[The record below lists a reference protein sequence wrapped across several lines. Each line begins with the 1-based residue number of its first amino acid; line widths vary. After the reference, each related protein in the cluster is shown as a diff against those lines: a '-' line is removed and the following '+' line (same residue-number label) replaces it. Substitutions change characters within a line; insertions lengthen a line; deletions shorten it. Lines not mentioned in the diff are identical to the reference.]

1 MPIRKLGLAAAL
13 VLAGLAT
20 WWLYSRGSLPAD
32 TEVLAAQSGQSAWY
46 RGNLHTHSLWSD
58 GDDYPEMVADT
69 YRREGY
75 HFLALTE
82 HNTLQDGERWIDATG
97 NIGGAVALA
106 KLEARFPSDWVQR
119 REVDGRT
126 QVRLKRFDEVAA
138 ELAESGRFL
147 LLQGEEISDSAAS
160 ASLHLNAINLAE
172 YLPPTGGS
180 SVENVLQRNV
190 DALAEQSAR
199 LGQPMLIHI
208 NHPNFLDAL
217 TAEDLMRIRGT
228 GLFEVYNGHPL
239 SLNEGRGDR
248 ASTERIW
255 DIVLTWR
262 IAALGLPLMYGVA
275 NDDSHQY
282 HGIPSGRAEPGRG
295 WIMVLAD
302 DLSAASLIP
311 ALQQGHFYASTGVQL
326 TRVAQ
331 SSLGLRVEV
340 DQQSGVDY
348 LIEFIG
354 TRRGF
359 DHASEPV
366 VSRTGRQVYG
376 TRRYSDEVGAILSSK
391 KGASAEYRFDDDDL
405 YVRAR
410 VTSTRRHP
418 RPSQPQQ
425 FEQAWVQPVLGPA
438 GRNIPQ
444 EELLTAPPAP
454 PLQLHAGQL
463 APAFVP
469 LSPRTAATLMASTTS
484 DCSLDRLVDAAG
496 APATVWHRTGTALL
510 GGWLADRKQPQIPQA
525 LSVVLRGSEDLAIE
539 AGGGGSRPDVAA
551 ALGSPALEGAGFN
564 LTLSLTSVPVG
575 DYAIVLVAHY
585 LELDLACDTGKRLVV
600 Q

>member
-1 MPIRKLGLAAAL
+1 MD
-13 VLAGLAT
+13 
-20 WWLYSRGSLPAD
+20 SRASLPAD
-32 TEVLAAQSGQSAWY
+32 AEVLAALPGQSAWY
-46 RGNLHTHSLWSD
+46 RGNLHAHSLWSD

-82 HNTLQDGERWIDATG
+82 HNTLQSGERWIDATA
-97 NIGGAVALA
+97 NIGGAVALG

-119 REVDGRT
+119 REVDGRA

-138 ELAESGRFL
+138 ELAEPGRFL
-147 LLQGEEISDSAAS
+147 LLQGEEISDSAVS
-160 ASLHLNAINLAE
+160 ALHLNAINLAE

-239 SLNEGRGDR
+239 SFNQGRGDR
-248 ASTERIW
+248 TSTERIW

-282 HGIPSGRAEPGRG
+282 HGVPSGRAEPGRG
-295 WIMVLAD
+295 WLMVLAHE
-302 DLSAASLIP
+302 LSAASLIP
-311 ALQQGHFYASTGVQL
+311 ALQRGRFYASTGVEL
-326 TRVAQ
+326 TRVVQ
-331 SSLGLRVEV
+331 SSVGLRVEV
-340 DQQSGVDY
+340 DEQSGVDY

-359 DHASEPV
+359 DPVSEPV
-366 VSRTGRQVYG
+366 VSRTGREVYG

-391 KGASAEYRFDDDDL
+391 KGAKAEYRFDDDDL

-425 FEQAWVQPVLGPA
+425 YEQAWIQPVLGPA
-438 GRNIPQ
+438 GRAIPRD
-444 EELLTAPPAP
+444 ELLTAPPAP
-454 PLQLHAGQL
+454 PLRLRADEL
-463 APAFVP
+463 AQAFLP
-469 LSPRTAATLMASTTS
+469 LARPTAARMMAGTTR

-496 APATVWHRTGTALL
+496 APATVWSRSGAAAL

-525 LSVVLRGSEDLAIE
+525 FSVVLRGSADFVIQA
-539 AGGGGSRPDVAA
+539 ANGVSRPDVAA
-551 ALGSPALEGAGFN
+551 AFGNPALEGAGFN
-564 LTLSLTSVPVG
+564 LTLGLASVSPG

-585 LELDLACDTGKRLVV
+585 PKFDLACYTGKRLVV

>member
-1 MPIRKLGLAAAL
+1 MATGKIVAAAAL
-13 VLAGLAT
+13 VLAGLVAL
-20 WWLYSRGSLPAD
+20 WLYSHESLPAD
-32 TEVLAAQSGQSAWY
+32 ADVLAAQPGHSAWY
-46 RGNLHTHSLWSD
+46 RGNLHAHSLWSD

-82 HNTLQDGERWIDATG
+82 HNTLQAGERWVDAIG
-97 NIGGAVALA
+97 NIGGAVALE
-106 KLEARFPSDWVQR
+106 KLEARFPSGWIQR
-119 REVDGRT
+119 REVDGRG
-126 QVRLKRFDEVAA
+126 QIRLKRFDEVAA
-138 ELAESGRFL
+138 ELAEPGRFL

-160 ASLHLNAINLAE
+160 ASLHLNAINLAR

-190 DALAEQSAR
+190 DALTEQSAR
-199 LGQPMLIHI
+199 LLQPMLIHI

-239 SLNEGRGDR
+239 SLNQGRADR
-248 ASTERIW
+248 PSTERIW

-282 HGIPSGRAEPGRG
+282 HGIPSARAEPGRG
-295 WIMVLAD
+295 WVMVLAD

-311 ALQQGHFYASTGVQL
+311 AMQQGRFYASTGVQL
-326 TRVAQ
+326 TRVVQ
-331 SSLGLRVEV
+331 SSQGLRVEV
-340 DQQSGVDY
+340 AQQSGVDY

-359 DHASEPV
+359 DTASELV

-391 KGASAEYRFDDDDL
+391 NGSSAEYRFDDDDL

-410 VTSTRRHP
+410 ITSNRRHP

-438 GRNIPQ
+438 GRNIPADQ
-444 EELLTAPPAP
+444 LLTAPPAP
-454 PLQLHAGQL
+454 PLQWHAGQL
-463 APAFVP
+463 DPVFIP
-469 LSPRTAATLMASTTS
+469 LPPRAAATLLTRTTS
-484 DCSLDRLVDAAG
+484 DCSLDRLADAAG
-496 APATVWHRTGTALL
+496 TPVTLWQRTGTALL
-510 GGWLADRKQPQIPQA
+510 GGWLADRRQPQIPEV
-525 LSVVLRGSEDLAIE
+525 LSVVLRGPEDLAIE
-539 AGGGGSRPDVAA
+539 AGGGVSRPDVAA
-551 ALGSPALEGAGFN
+551 ALGNPALEGAGFN
-564 LTLSLTSVPVG
+564 LSLKLTSVPAG

-585 LELDLACDTGKRLVV
+585 PTLDLACDTGKRLVV